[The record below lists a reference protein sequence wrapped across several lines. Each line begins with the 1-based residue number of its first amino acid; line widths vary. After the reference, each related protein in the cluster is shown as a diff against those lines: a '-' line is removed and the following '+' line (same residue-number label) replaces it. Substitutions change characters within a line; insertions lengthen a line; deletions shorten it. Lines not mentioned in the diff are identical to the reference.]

1 MPDPAARLRA
11 AGLRA
16 TPGRVRALAAIEAAP
31 APLTHAD
38 LARLP
43 ALADLDAITLYRLLD
58 AFAERGLV
66 HRVQGTDGVWRTCAQ
81 PAGQPGCPG
90 NHAHFLCAAC
100 GAMACLTDQPLPHV
114 RAPEGATVQ
123 TRQLLA
129 VGRCAACAPPETAVQ
144 SQGEAS

>member
-1 MPDPAARLRA
+1 MSDAASRLRA

-16 TPGRVRALAAIEAAP
+16 TQGRIRALAAIEAAP

-43 ALADLDAITLYRLLD
+43 ELRDLDAITLYRLLD

-81 PAGQPGCPG
+81 PRGQPGCPG
-90 NHAHFLCAAC
+90 NHPHFLCADC
-100 GAMACLTDQPLPHV
+100 GAMVCLTDQPLAHV
-114 RAPEGATVQ
+114 RVPEGAMV
-123 TRQLLA
+123 LA
-129 VGRCAACAPPETAVQ
+129 RHFLVVGRCTACA
-144 SQGEAS
+144 QGVPVAQAQV

>member
-1 MPDPAARLRA
+1 MSDPAARLRA

-31 APLTHAD
+31 TPLTHAD

-43 ALADLDAITLYRLLD
+43 ELADLDAITLYRLLD

-81 PAGQPGCPG
+81 PRGQPGCPG
-90 NHAHFLCAAC
+90 NHPHFLCADC
-100 GAMACLTDQPLPHV
+100 GAMACLTDQPLPRV
-114 RAPEGATVQ
+114 QVPEGATVQ
-123 TRQLLA
+123 ARHFLA
-129 VGRCAACAPPETAVQ
+129 IGRCATCVQ
-144 SQGEAS
+144 RASVEQAQA